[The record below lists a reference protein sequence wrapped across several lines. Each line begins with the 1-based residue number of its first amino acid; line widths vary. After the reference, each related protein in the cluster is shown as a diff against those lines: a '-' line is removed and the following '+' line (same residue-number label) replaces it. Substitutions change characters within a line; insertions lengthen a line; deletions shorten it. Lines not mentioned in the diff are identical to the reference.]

1 MLSRASH
8 SCVVRE
14 FWREVLGRRL
24 RRLELE
30 VVEFLVLDWVERD
43 MLGLVY
49 YYVSGFLCL
58 YCVAHCDGSRL

>member
-1 MLSRASH
+1 L
-8 SCVVRE
+8 E
-14 FWREVLGRRL
+14 RRL